1 MRDDFED
8 HTMHAD
14 DEHLALRETQAWL
27 KRAVIGLNLCP
38 FAHAPLVRDR
48 VRFVVSA
55 ATTDDALLVA
65 LADELDHLVA
75 CDEAD
80 TETTLLIHPRVLDD
94 FYAFN
99 DFLAEAD
106 ALLVARSLEG
116 VVQIASF
123 HPDYQ
128 FAGTA
133 PDDLGNATN
142 RSPYPTLH
150 LLRESSVARAVA
162 AVPDTDAIVAANIAT
177 LERLG
182 SDGWSAIR
190 HACRDDARHGADP

>member
-1 MRDDFED
+1 MRAVDDR
-8 HTMHAD
+8 
-14 DEHLALRETQAWL
+14 LALRETQAWL

-38 FAHAPLVRDR
+38 FANAPLVRDR

-55 ATTDDALLVA
+55 AATDDELLVA
-65 LADELDHLVA
+65 LGDELDLLVA
-75 CDEAD
+75 RDESEI
-80 TETTLLIHPRVLDD
+80 ETTLLIHPHLLDD
-94 FYAFN
+94 YYAFN

-106 ALLVARSLEG
+106 AVLVARELEG

-123 HPDYQ
+123 HPRYQ
-128 FAGTA
+128 FAGTEV
-133 PDDLGNATN
+133 DDPGNATN

-162 AVPDTDAIVAANIAT
+162 AVPDTAAIVAANIAT

-182 SDGWSAIR
+182 PDGWSAIR
-190 HACRDDARHGADP
+190 QACRDDARQTPDR

>member
-1 MRDDFED
+1 
-8 HTMHAD
+8 MHAD
-14 DEHLALRETQAWL
+14 EERLAVRETQAWL

-38 FAHAPLVRDR
+38 FANAPLVRDR

-55 ATTDDALLVA
+55 ATTNDALLAA
-65 LADELDHLVA
+65 LGDELDHLIA
-75 CDEAD
+75 RDEAE
-80 TETTLLIHPRVLDD
+80 TETTLLIHPDVLDD

-106 ALLVARSLEG
+106 ALLVALDLEG

-123 HPDYQ
+123 HPRYR
-128 FAGTA
+128 FAGTTA
-133 PDDLGNATN
+133 DDLGNATN
-142 RSPYPTLH
+142 RSPHPTLH

-182 SDGWSAIR
+182 PDGWTAIQ
-190 HACRDDARHGADP
+190 HACRDDARRGTDR